1 MYKCGRLIKG
11 KLFLQT
17 WDGQLISLKTLAQA
31 DIKTNEFE
39 RS

>member
-17 WDGQLISLKTLAQA
+17 WDGQLISLKTLAQGDRKA
-31 DIKTNEFE
+31 
-39 RS
+39 

>member
-11 KLFLQT
+11 TLYLQT

-31 DIKTNEFE
+31 DRKAM
-39 RS
+39 